1 MRKNMAA
8 LILLL
13 SIVLLITGCW
23 NRKELNELGIAV
35 AAGVDMEGGRYRLTV
50 QVVDPG
56 QVTAEKGASGG
67 APATLYTTQGDSV
80 FEAARRLTQISPRK
94 IYFSHL
100 RIFLIGESLAR
111 QGIGQ
116 PLDFIF
122 RDHEFR
128 PDFYL
133 VVAKG
138 ASAQEMLKIMTPLE
152 PVPANKLFSSLET
165 SEQNWSPSLAITL
178 DELID
183 NLSSSGQSPVLTALE
198 ITGDPKIGE
207 SKENISSINTPT
219 QLKFSGLA
227 AFNKDKL
234 IGWLDEQES
243 RGYHSIHGGV
253 KSTVMFVRSPDNGMV
268 IIEFLRSK
276 TKVKGKVVDGRPQI
290 DIQFTAEGNVGA
302 SGSKKLNLTDPSTL
316 PDLEKKIEEKL
327 IEFMETTIEKAQKE
341 FKTDIFGFGEAIHR
355 NNPKYWKSLEPDW
368 NEKYF
373 PELPV
378 NIKTDFIIRRIGM
391 ITNPVTE
398 QMKE

>member
-1 MRKNMAA
+1 MRKNMASM
-8 LILLL
+8 ILLL
-13 SIVLLITGCW
+13 SIILLITGCW
-23 NRKELNELGIAV
+23 NRKELNELAIAV
-35 AAGVDMEGGRYRLTV
+35 AAGVDKEGDRYRLTV
-50 QVVDPG
+50 QVVDPA
-56 QVTAEKGASGG
+56 QVAAQKGKSVG
-67 APATLYTTQGDSV
+67 APSTLYTTQGDSV

-111 QGIGQ
+111 QGIGET
-116 PLDFIF
+116 LDFLF
-122 RDHEFR
+122 RDHGFR
-128 PDFYL
+128 SDFYL

-138 ASAQEMLKIMTPLE
+138 TSALETLKIMTPLE

-165 SEQNWSPSLAITL
+165 SEQNWSPSIAITL

-183 NLSSSGQSPVLTALE
+183 NLASTGQSPVLTALE

-207 SKENISSINTPT
+207 GRKNISSIDTPT

-227 AFNKDKL
+227 AFHKDKL
-234 IGWLDEQES
+234 IGWLSEQES
-243 RGYHSIHGGV
+243 RGYHGIHGGV
-253 KSTVMFVRSPDNGMV
+253 KSTVMFVRCPDNGKV
-268 IIEFLRSK
+268 VIEFLRSK

-290 DIQFTAEGNVGA
+290 DIQVTAEGNVGA
-302 SGSKKLNLTDPSTL
+302 AGCKNLDLTDPSTV

-327 IEFMETTIEKAQKE
+327 IEFIEVTIEKAKTE
-341 FKTDIFGFGEAIHR
+341 FKTDIFGFGEAVR
-355 NNPKYWKSLEPDW
+355 RDNPQAWKTLKKNW
-368 NEKYF
+368 NDEYF
-373 PELPV
+373 TGLPV